1 MRVNG
6 LVLSSGSG
14 RVRLQVEL
22 ALRLMRWAGLVLVYE
37 ICGIL
42 TASRILAITDWLTP
56 SLYSIP
62 LPFTAQFFAL
72 NLPTVKAYLLSVT
85 D

>member
-14 RVRLQVEL
+14 KVRLQVEL
-22 ALRLMRWAGLVLVYE
+22 ALRLMRWAGLVLAYE
-37 ICGIL
+37 IYGIL
-42 TASRILAITDWLTP
+42 TASRILVITDWLTP

-72 NLPTVKAYLLSVT
+72 NLPTVKVYLLSVT